1 MLRRKLIKKGLAR
14 VMALTLAVSMATPGT
29 ALAAAT
35 QPSIDEA
42 AVEETYEESAEEAAS
57 EEPAEEAATE
67 ESAEEAATEEL
78 AEEALPGNE
87 DAAAEPAATEPAE
100 EASPA
105 AEDDESAPAV
115 PATTAAATE
124 ATVTDPAAAAATEPA
139 EEEAPASQED
149 AAEPAAASPEMN
161 KITSVNI
168 DFSDFSG
175 HLGVNGVNT
184 YQINY
189 EVTYDPSTSYET
201 NEPLYFVS
209 DDESIATV
217 DSNGLIKAVG
227 TGYVSVDIYSKSEN
241 GYDQYWGGASFWVY
255 ENMYSVKFDLNGGT
269 LAEDLKTVDA
279 SAYYTIKKGGAG
291 NEDEYVP
298 LRIQF
303 YTEDFEDVPVA
314 TREGYIFD
322 CWTETKDGEDRVYGD
337 YYPSKD
343 TTLYAKWIA
352 LYDVR
357 FDLNGG
363 TLAEDLEAADP
374 DTYKKFAD
382 GETVME
388 GRELYIEPTFWKG
401 EVIKDAVVRDGYKIV
416 GWTETKDG
424 GKVVNNGYKPTKDI
438 TLYAKW
444 AKAHSV
450 KFDLNGG
457 RLADGLEEADTSEYR
472 KYTEG
477 TTVVDGEVV
486 NLYMHFWDGSDYHI
500 VAERDGYR
508 FDGWTETRDGSTV
521 YDGAYTPK
529 KDITLYAKWTK
540 TYTVTFD
547 VNSGTW
553 TNDYYRRTYG
563 NGYQVE
569 QEDQH
574 FYLPDS
580 DALTRSGYTLAGW
593 TTTRDGTPVLTG
605 NYEVT
610 EDITL
615 YAKWV
620 KYCKVTLNAGEGY
633 FGSNTSAKTKVIQVA
648 EGLDIGSYLVSSSN
662 PRGGSRV
669 FLGWYKDPELKT
681 PVKKSDTVTG
691 NITLYAK
698 YEAKTYKITVTNLKG
713 ASYTKRGTNE
723 YISGSGSTAESY
735 DFYIS
740 QGDEIGGLDAHKNS
754 VSAQFFF
761 DQECK
766 TRPFYNDYVP
776 TGDTTVYAK
785 WDTEITISWD
795 GDDGRTYEGVWQG
808 SVTCKKDQMC
818 TTLPAQLIKGGYY
831 FVGWYDAADSSQKIL
846 PASHVFTKDTTV
858 KAKWATGI
866 KITFEPDGGT
876 FNSYGDPVLYIKPKT
891 SVGEQ
896 MTFSVYREGYTLTG
910 WKNSAGKVVDL
921 YDEKPDK
928 AATYTAVWTKNA
940 SSDTTVNVT
949 LIAGDGSIYSYEN
962 DGFVSKLVVKV
973 PKGSTLGDA
982 DFNNSV
988 HDEPSKKL
996 YFAGWSTSENGEA
1009 LKSSYEFTKDVKLYP
1024 VWQNSAAGLSV
1035 ALVTNGGAIDN
1046 LPSNSPKVYKTAKDA
1061 TIKLPNAS
1069 NMEKEG
1075 FTFVGWYTDPAFTT
1089 KVSTPD
1095 AYKVTKS
1102 CYLYAKWK
1110 EGEPTSALGKT
1121 TRGDMFNLATNVKV
1135 TWKEVPGAKYYKV
1148 YREGVTDPKETR
1160 KDPVIVTTGLV
1171 GWDAQPGL
1179 TNGHAYRYKIVASTT
1194 GKGDSSGDSPLS
1206 YSKLMYRLKT
1216 VVIRSVKNTAPGKVT
1231 VKYDKTA
1238 TGDSYVLQYCER
1250 QDMVGAKT
1258 KVVLGASNTSYVI
1271 GGLKKGK
1278 TYYISIRVRKKVNGI
1293 DYYTT
1298 FGVAK
1303 KVTITK

>member
-1 MLRRKLIKKGLAR
+1 MND
-14 VMALTLAVSMATPGT
+14 P
-29 ALAAAT
+29 AAAN
-35 QPSIDEA
+35 D
-42 AVEETYEESAEEAAS
+42 
-57 EEPAEEAATE
+57 
-67 ESAEEAATEEL
+67 
-78 AEEALPGNE
+78 
-87 DAAAEPAATEPAE
+87 DAEPAAA
-100 EASPA
+100 
-105 AEDDESAPAV
+105 
-115 PATTAAATE
+115 
-124 ATVTDPAAAAATEPA
+124 EPA
-139 EEEAPASQED
+139 EEEAPASQEA

-161 KITSVNI
+161 RVMSVNV
-168 DFSDFSG
+168 DLNDCTRL
-175 HLGVNGVNT
+175 LGLNGVTT
-184 YQINY
+184 YQFKY
-189 EVTYDPSTSYET
+189 EVIYDPSTSYEM
-201 NEPLYFVS
+201 NEPVYFKS
-209 DDESIATV
+209 DDESVVTV
-217 DSNGLIKAVG
+217 DSNGLVTAVG
-227 TGYVSVDIYSKSEN
+227 TGSGFVGIYTKPTEDDGWYEEERLWAGSGFN
-241 GYDQYWGGASFWVY
+241 VY

-269 LAEDLKTVDA
+269 IADGLETENEDAYKTII
-279 SAYYTIKKGGAG
+279 YGGGG
-291 NEDEYVP
+291 NEDQYIWLP
-298 LRIQF
+298 TDF
-303 YTEDFEDVPVA
+303 YKDSAFWPAVV
-314 TREGYIFD
+314 REGYVFN
-322 CWTETKDGEDRVYGD
+322 CWTETKDGEDEVSIQ
-337 YYPSKD
+337 YYPSKN
-343 TTLYAKWIA
+343 TTLYAKWRKQC
-352 LYDVR
+352 DVK

-363 TLAEDLEAADP
+363 TLADGLEEADEHI
-374 DTYKKFAD
+374 YKMYTD
-382 GETVME
+382 GITVTE
-388 GRELYIEPTFWKG
+388 GDGFFLEYEFL
-401 EVIKDAVVRDGYKIV
+401 KDSEYKDVLVRDGYRFV
-416 GWTETKDG
+416 GWTETRDG
-424 GKVVNNGYKPTKDI
+424 EEVFDGNYWPTKDI

-444 AKAHSV
+444 TKAHSV

-457 RLADGLEEADTSEYR
+457 RLADGLEEADASEYR

-477 TTVVDGEVV
+477 TTAVDGEVV
-486 NLYMHFWDGSDYHI
+486 NLHMYFWDGSDYHI

-508 FDGWTETRDGSTV
+508 FDGWTDIRDGSTV
-521 YDGAYTPK
+521 YDGAYTPT
-529 KDITLYAKWTK
+529 KDTTLYAKWTK

-553 TNDYYRRTYG
+553 TNDYYRRMYG
-563 NGYQVE
+563 NGYPV
-569 QEDQH
+569 DQNDTRI
-574 FYLPDS
+574 YLPES

-593 TTTRDGTPVLTG
+593 TTTKDGTPVLTG
-605 NYEVT
+605 NYDVT
-610 EDITL
+610 GDITL

-648 EGLDIGSYLVSSSN
+648 EGRDIGSYLVSSSN

-669 FLGWYKDPELKT
+669 FLGWYKDAGLKT

-691 NITLYAK
+691 DITLYAK
-698 YEAKTYKITVTNLKG
+698 YETETYKITVTNLKG
-713 ASYTKRGTNE
+713 ATYTKRGTNE

-776 TGDTTVYAK
+776 TEDTTVYAK

-1046 LPSNSPKVYKTAKDA
+1046 RPSNSPRVYNVAKDA

-1110 EGEPTSALGKT
+1110 EGAPTSALGKT
-1121 TRGDMFNLATNVKV
+1121 TRGDMFNLANNVKV

-1179 TNGHAYRYKIVASTT
+1179 TNGHAYKYKIVASTT

-1231 VKYDKTA
+1231 VKYDKT
-1238 TGDSYVLQYCER
+1238 TSGDSYVLQYCER
-1250 QDMVGAKT
+1250 EDMVGAKT
-1258 KVVLGASNTSYVI
+1258 KVVLGAENTSYVI

-1278 TYYISIRVRKKVNGI
+1278 TYYISIRVRKKVDGI

-1303 KVTITK
+1303 KVTITQ

>member
-1 MLRRKLIKKGLAR
+1 MLHRKLMRRGLAR
-14 VMALTLAVSMATPGT
+14 VMALTLAVSMAMPGT
-29 ALAAAT
+29 ALAAAA
-35 QPSIDEA
+35 QPPLEEA
-42 AVEETYEESAEEAAS
+42 AVEEVYEEEAAAAEETADETVDETVDEEVNEAADEEVDETADLTNEGTKAEDPEEKAQADAEAEEAETKDAAPATA
-57 EEPAEEAATE
+57 EPASQGEPASRET
-67 ESAEEAATEEL
+67 
-78 AEEALPGNE
+78 
-87 DAAAEPAATEPAE
+87 AAEPA
-100 EASPA
+100 
-105 AEDDESAPAV
+105 
-115 PATTAAATE
+115 
-124 ATVTDPAAAAATEPA
+124 
-139 EEEAPASQED
+139 SQEA

-161 KITSVNI
+161 RVMSVNV
-168 DFSDFSG
+168 DLNDCTRL
-175 HLGVNGVNT
+175 LGLNGVTT
-184 YQINY
+184 YQFKY
-189 EVTYDPSTSYET
+189 EVIYDPSTSYEM
-201 NEPLYFVS
+201 NEPVYFKS
-209 DDESIATV
+209 DDESVVTV
-217 DSNGLIKAVG
+217 DSNGLVTAVG
-227 TGYVSVDIYSKSEN
+227 TGYGFVGIYTKPTEDDGWYEEERLWAGSGFN
-241 GYDQYWGGASFWVY
+241 VY

-269 LAEDLKTVDA
+269 IADGLETENEDACKTII
-279 SAYYTIKKGGAG
+279 YGGGG
-291 NEDEYVP
+291 NEDQYIWLP
-298 LRIQF
+298 TSF
-303 YTEDFEDVPVA
+303 YKDTAFWPAVV
-314 TREGYIFD
+314 REGYVFN
-322 CWTETKDGEDRVYGD
+322 CWTETKDGEDEVSIQ
-337 YYPSKD
+337 YYPSKN
-343 TTLYAKWIA
+343 TTLYAKWRK
-352 LYDVR
+352 LCDVK

-363 TLAEDLEAADP
+363 TLADGLEEADEHI
-374 DTYKKFAD
+374 YKMYTD
-382 GETVME
+382 GITVTE
-388 GRELYIEPTFWKG
+388 GDGFFLEYEFL
-401 EVIKDAVVRDGYKIV
+401 KDSEYKDVLVRDGYRFI

-457 RLADGLEEADTSEYR
+457 RLADGLEEADASEYR

-508 FDGWTETRDGSTV
+508 FDGWTDIRDGSTV
-521 YDGAYTPK
+521 YDGAYTPS
-529 KDITLYAKWTK
+529 KDTTLYAKWTK

-553 TNDYYRRTYG
+553 TNDYYRRMYG
-563 NGYQVE
+563 NGYPV
-569 QEDQH
+569 DQNDRRI
-574 FYLPDS
+574 YLPES

-593 TTTRDGTPVLTG
+593 TTTKDGTSVLTG
-605 NYEVT
+605 KYDVT

-648 EGLDIGSYLVSSSN
+648 EGRDIGSYLVSSSN

-669 FLGWYKDPELKT
+669 FLGWYKDAGLKT

-866 KITFEPDGGT
+866 KITFEPNGGT
-876 FNSYGDPVLYIKPKT
+876 INSYGPSVIYIKPKT

-896 MTFSVYREGYTLTG
+896 MRFSAYREGYTFTG
-910 WKNSAGKVVDL
+910 WKNSSGEAVNL
-921 YDEKPDK
+921 NDEKPDK
-928 AATYTAVWTKNA
+928 ATTYTAVWKKNA
-940 SSDTTVNVT
+940 ASTTTVNVT
-949 LIAGDGSIYSYEN
+949 LTAGDGSIYSYEN

-1046 LPSNSPKVYKTAKDA
+1046 RPSNSPRVYNVAKDA

-1075 FTFVGWYTDPAFTT
+1075 YTFVGWYTDPSFTT
-1089 KVSTPD
+1089 KVATPD

-1102 CYLYAKWK
+1102 CYLYANWK
-1110 EGEPTSALGKT
+1110 EGEPSEPALGKT
-1121 TRGDMFNLATNVKV
+1121 TRGDMFNLANNVKV

-1148 YREGVTDPKETR
+1148 YREGVTNKSETQKE
-1160 KDPVIVTTGLV
+1160 PVIVTTGLV
-1171 GWDAQPGL
+1171 GWDSQPGL

-1194 GKGDSSGDSPLS
+1194 GKGDPSGDSKLS

>member
-1 MLRRKLIKKGLAR
+1 MKTTGKRRNLIR
-14 VMALTLAVSMATPGT
+14 VLVSVLVLTLVLGSAAPGMA
-29 ALAAAT
+29 
-35 QPSIDEA
+35 Q
-42 AVEETYEESAEEAAS
+42 
-57 EEPAEEAATE
+57 
-67 ESAEEAATEEL
+67 
-78 AEEALPGNE
+78 
-87 DAAAEPAATEPAE
+87 
-100 EASPA
+100 
-105 AEDDESAPAV
+105 
-115 PATTAAATE
+115 
-124 ATVTDPAAAAATEPA
+124 
-139 EEEAPASQED
+139 
-149 AAEPAAASPEMN
+149 
-161 KITSVNI
+161 
-168 DFSDFSG
+168 
-175 HLGVNGVNT
+175 
-184 YQINY
+184 
-189 EVTYDPSTSYET
+189 
-201 NEPLYFVS
+201 
-209 DDESIATV
+209 
-217 DSNGLIKAVG
+217 
-227 TGYVSVDIYSKSEN
+227 
-241 GYDQYWGGASFWVY
+241 GYDLSLFAGPDNLQYGGRFFSEFSSLEEV
-255 ENMYSVKFDLNGGT
+255 FD
-269 LAEDLKTVDA
+269 
-279 SAYYTIKKGGAG
+279 G
-291 NEDEYVP
+291 NY
-298 LRIQF
+298 
-303 YTEDFEDVPVA
+303 
-314 TREGYIFD
+314 
-322 CWTETKDGEDRVYGD
+322 W
-337 YYPSKD
+337 
-343 TTLYAKWIA
+343 
-352 LYDVR
+352 
-357 FDLNGG
+357 
-363 TLAEDLEAADP
+363 
-374 DTYKKFAD
+374 
-382 GETVME
+382 
-388 GRELYIEPTFWKG
+388 
-401 EVIKDAVVRDGYKIV
+401 
-416 GWTETKDG
+416 
-424 GKVVNNGYKPTKDI
+424 PTKDI

-444 AKAHSV
+444 TKAHSV

-457 RLADGLEEADTSEYR
+457 RLADGLEEADASEYR

-486 NLYMHFWDGSDYHI
+486 NLHMYFWDGSDYHI

-508 FDGWTETRDGSTV
+508 FDGWTDIRDGSTV
-521 YDGAYTPK
+521 YDGAYTPT
-529 KDITLYAKWTK
+529 KDTTLYAKWTK

-553 TNDYYRRTYG
+553 TNDYYRRMYG
-563 NGYQVE
+563 NGYPV
-569 QEDQH
+569 DQNDRRI
-574 FYLPDS
+574 YLPES

-605 NYEVT
+605 NYDVT
-610 EDITL
+610 GDITL

-620 KYCKVTLNAGEGY
+620 KFCKITLNAGEGY

-648 EGLDIGSYLVSSSN
+648 EGRDIGSYLVSSSN

-669 FLGWYKDPELKT
+669 FLGWYKDAGLKT

-691 NITLYAK
+691 DITLYAK
-698 YEAKTYKITVTNLKG
+698 YETETYKITVTNLKG

-808 SVTCKKDQMC
+808 SVTCRKDQMC
-818 TTLPAQLIKGGYY
+818 ETLPARLIREGYY

-988 HDEPSKKL
+988 HDEQYYKKL
-996 YFAGWSTSENGEA
+996 EFSGWSTAKNGTA
-1009 LKSSYEFTKDVKLYP
+1009 LPSSYVFTKDVTLYP
-1024 VWQNSAAGLSV
+1024 VWQNSVSYLSV

-1110 EGEPTSALGKT
+1110 EGAPTSALGKT
-1121 TRGDMFNLATNVKV
+1121 TRGDMFNLANNVKV